1 MDARR
6 AAAVALS
13 VLSVLLRVC
22 AIALGALTVLLC
34 FPSAAARL
42 NLTNIVIDLAA
53 ALPDVI
59 EGYGLITSP
68 FGGVF
73 RFDFAIAMVALLV
86 LDYICQR
93 ISYLLRTR

>member
-1 MDARR
+1 MDFRR
-6 AAAVALS
+6 AAAIGFKILSWTSRLVA
-13 VLSVLLRVC
+13 
-22 AIALGALTVLLC
+22 IGLGALVILLC

-42 NLTNIVIDLAA
+42 NLIGLVIDISN

-59 EGYGLITSP
+59 SGYGLITSP

-73 RFDFAIAMVALLV
+73 RFDFACAMSIMLV

-93 ISYLLRTR
+93 ISNSLR

>member
-1 MDARR
+1 MQVRK
-6 AAAVALS
+6 AAAVTLS
-13 VLSVLLRVC
+13 VLSVIFRVC

-42 NLTNIVIDLAA
+42 NITGLVLDLSA

-59 EGYGLITSP
+59 RGYGLITSP

-73 RFDFAIAMVALLV
+73 HFDFLLAMSALLA
-86 LDYICQR
+86 LDYVGQR
-93 ISYLLRTR
+93 VSFELRRR